1 MFWIWFSHSPNIE
14 ENCVMLLRLPPPQV
28 DPRFLWKK
36 TIIPIIPMFASQH
49 MQILQYEKNQIL
61 ARSPTRDTAEEVPF
75 DDIDPWAST

>member
-1 MFWIWFSHSPNIE
+1 
-14 ENCVMLLRLPPPQV
+14 
-28 DPRFLWKK
+28 
-36 TIIPIIPMFASQH
+36 MFASQH